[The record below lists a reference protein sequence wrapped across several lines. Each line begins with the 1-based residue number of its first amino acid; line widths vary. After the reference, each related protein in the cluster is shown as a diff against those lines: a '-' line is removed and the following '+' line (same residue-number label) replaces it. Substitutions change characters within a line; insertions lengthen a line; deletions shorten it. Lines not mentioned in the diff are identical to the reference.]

1 MARSVTKESGYST
14 FAPDFGRRRSP
25 LRGTPSFL
33 QSVPNLRLLRV
44 RLSTLPLQP
53 PPDFRVTRTVCFRS
67 TLFLQPLT
75 TQDCTIFSPVAGAGS
90 CSYAA
95 SSTTDSRGFPDLPDI
110 SISPDFR
117 LSKDISRP
125 FPTFS
130 PIWLLISLHASTP
143 SLFNLF
149 LTYMLVFPSLVF
161 IIFKDFVCPYLL
173 HFVCRSGGL
182 IYETTRIMQFV
193 IF

>member
-1 MARSVTKESGYST
+1 MISKPGNAHIQRIIMARSVTKESGYST

-75 TQDCTIFSPVAGAGS
+75 TQDFARFFPLSQGQDHVLMLLLLQRTPVVS
-90 CSYAA
+90 QTCL
-95 SSTTDSRGFPDLPDI
+95 TFQFRQTLDSRKIFHDL
-110 SISPDFR
+110 SQ
-117 LSKDISRP
+117 
-125 FPTFS
+125 
-130 PIWLLISLHASTP
+130 
-143 SLFNLF
+143 LFHL
-149 LTYMLVFPSLVF
+149 YG
-161 IIFKDFVCPYLL
+161 C
-173 HFVCRSGGL
+173 
-182 IYETTRIMQFV
+182 
-193 IF
+193 